1 MERLAATGNTD
12 HIGPVLTPSS
22 QPRSAFSSRGAPE
35 TLSGT
40 VERITFHNADSGY
53 CVLRAKARGQRDL
66 VTVTGNAAAIG
77 AGEHIEVN
85 GIWVNDRTHGLQF
98 KAHAIRTTVPTTL
111 EGLEKYLGSGMIKG
125 IGPVYAKKL
134 VVAFG
139 KHVFEVVEKEPARL
153 REVTG
158 IGPVREAKIIGG
170 WTDQRAIRE
179 IIVWLYT
186 HGVSSARAVRIFKT
200 YGDQAIMTIKA
211 DPYCLARDITGIGF
225 KTADAIAASLGYTKD
240 DPRRVRAGVAHAL
253 TSAMDDGHCGLPRDD
268 LIESGA
274 ELLEVAAAL
283 IAAAVAGELASG
295 DVLAGTTDGR
305 EIIFLAGLY
314 RAERG
319 IAERLLR
326 LQNGRL
332 PWRAIDIAKA
342 IPWVEQRTGLTLAAS
357 QADALRL
364 AVVSKVCV
372 ITGGPGVGKTTL
384 VNSILKVL
392 TARKVAIAV
401 AGPTARAAKRLQEST
416 GLDAMTLHRLLESD
430 PSDGGFKRNAENPLE
445 CELLVIDEA
454 SMVDVPLMSAVM
466 KALPPD
472 AALLLVGDV
481 DQLPSVGP
489 GQVLKDVIASGAMP
503 VVRLTE
509 VFRQAATS
517 RIIINAHRI
526 NEGLMPNLSARNDGD
541 FFYQEAIEPGDVAG
555 KVIDLVARH
564 IPRRFGFDPV
574 RDIQVLS
581 PMQRGGAGAR
591 ALNSL
596 LQARL
601 NPPTDK
607 AVERFGHR
615 YGPGDKV
622 MHVVNDRERDLYNGD
637 LGVVTKVDHVDGEL
651 TATFGSSEAVF
662 DFGELDALQLAY
674 ATTIHK
680 SQGSEYPVVVLPLT
694 MQAYTMLGREL
705 IYTAVTRA
713 KQLLVL
719 VGPKKALAIAVKRQ
733 QARRWSLL
741 RDRLASGNLNALTKP
756 GDGSASGRHLE
767 ALAVRKAAYG
777 CFVEKP

>member
-1 MERLAATGNTD
+1 M
-12 HIGPVLTPSS
+12 VSS
-22 QPRSAFSSRGAPE
+22 GMQARSAFSSRGASE
-35 TLSGT
+35 VLSGT
-40 VERITFHNADSGY
+40 VERITFHNADNGY
-53 CVLRAKARGQRDL
+53 CVLRAKVRGQRDL
-66 VTVTGNAAAIG
+66 ITVTGSAAVIG
-77 AGEHIEVN
+77 AGEHIEIS

-98 KAHAIRTTVPTTL
+98 KADTIRTTVPTTL

-134 VVAFG
+134 VRAFG
-139 KHVFEVVEKEPARL
+139 QDVFEVIEKEPARL

-158 IGPVREAKIIGG
+158 IGPVREAKIIRG

-179 IIVWLYT
+179 IIVWLYS

-200 YGDQAIMTIKA
+200 YGDQSIATIKA
-211 DPYCLARDITGIGF
+211 DPYRLARDIAGVGF

-268 LIESGA
+268 LIKSGA
-274 ELLEVAAAL
+274 ELLEVAGPL
-283 IAAAVAGELASG
+283 IEAAVAGELASG
-295 DVLAGTTDGR
+295 EVLAVTTDGR
-305 EIIFLAGLY
+305 EVIFLAGLY
-314 RAERG
+314 RAEQG
-319 IAERLLR
+319 IAERMLR

-332 PWRAIDIAKA
+332 PWRAIDIDKA
-342 IPWVEQRTGLTLAAS
+342 IPWVEQRTGLTLATS
-357 QADALRL
+357 QAAALRL
-364 AVVSKVCV
+364 AVMSKVCV

-392 TARKVAIAV
+392 TGRKVAIAV
-401 AGPTARAAKRLQEST
+401 AAPTGRAAKRLQEST
-416 GLDAMTLHRLLESD
+416 GLDAMTLHRLLETD
-430 PSDGGFKRNAENPLE
+430 PKEGGFKRNVENPLD
-445 CELLVIDEA
+445 CELLVIDET

-466 KALPPD
+466 KALPPE

-489 GQVLKDVIASGAMP
+489 GQVLKDVIASGAVP

-509 VFRQAATS
+509 VFRQAASS

-526 NEGLMPNLSARNDGD
+526 NEGLMPDLSARNEGD
-541 FFYQEAIEPGDVAG
+541 FFYQEAIEPGDVAD

-564 IPRRFGFDPV
+564 IPRRFGFDPA

-591 ALNSL
+591 ALNTL

-601 NPPTDK
+601 NPPTDQTI
-607 AVERFGHR
+607 ERFGHR

-637 LGVVTKVDHVDGEL
+637 LGIVIKVDHVDGEL
-651 TATFGSSEAVF
+651 TAKFGSTEAVF

-713 KQLLVL
+713 KKLLVL
-719 VGPKKALAIAVKRQ
+719 VGPKKALAIAVKRRQ
-733 QARRWSLL
+733 PRRWSLL
-741 RDRLASGNLNALTKP
+741 RDRLASGK
-756 GDGSASGRHLE
+756 
-767 ALAVRKAAYG
+767 
-777 CFVEKP
+777 